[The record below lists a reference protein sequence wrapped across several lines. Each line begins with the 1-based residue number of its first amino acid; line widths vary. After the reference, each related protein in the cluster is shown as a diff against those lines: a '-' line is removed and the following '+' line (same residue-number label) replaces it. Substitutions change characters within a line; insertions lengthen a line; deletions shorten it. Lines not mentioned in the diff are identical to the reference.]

1 MGYDINIIARHRLN
15 TENLESLA
23 KDLSEALDI
32 NIEYGYHHDYV
43 VNIKKRV
50 IRNAYGCHWISLS
63 KIIRD
68 PSKDNYRL
76 EDKVLSVNEKCL
88 LL

>member
-23 KDLSEALDI
+23 KDLSESLDI

-43 VNIKKRV
+43 ENIKKRV
-50 IRNAYGCHWISLS
+50 IRNAYVISNLS
-63 KIIRD
+63 KKTR
-68 PSKDNYRL
+68 
-76 EDKVLSVNEKCL
+76 
-88 LL
+88 